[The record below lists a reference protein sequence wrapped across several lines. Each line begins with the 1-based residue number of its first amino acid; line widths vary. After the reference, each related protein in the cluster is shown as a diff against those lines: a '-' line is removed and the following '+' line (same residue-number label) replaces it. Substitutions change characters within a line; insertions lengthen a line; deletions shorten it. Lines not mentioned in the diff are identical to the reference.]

1 MAPGVI
7 LQGVA
12 ETVVTPTPRPP
23 PIAVDRPEEEYPD
36 TDGKPMAEN
45 TWQAATMRYAGEVL
59 TIHFQGRGLVATD
72 LLIYYRKGDRRA
84 TVAPD
89 VMVVLGVDGSHRRSY
104 RMWEEGGRAPD
115 FVLEVISSTTQE
127 NDEGKKRTTY
137 AQLGVR
143 EYFRYSPVSRR
154 MAGMGGHRLVGEVLR
169 DGRWEALPRTGRE
182 HIRSAVLDLDLRVRE
197 RDTGGGFREL
207 RFFDPITGED
217 LQTHAEDRQGRVQ
230 AEHAHEE
237 ERQSRI
243 RAERGREEERQG
255 RIQAERA
262 RNEERQG
269 RIQAE
274 RARNEAER
282 ELARLRAM
290 LEKLPGAGA
299 EDASSNGT

>member
-1 MAPGVI
+1 MPAKSGPLQGMVSGVI
-7 LQGVA
+7 LRGAA
-12 ETVVTPTPRPP
+12 EAVVTHTPKPT
-23 PIAVDRPEEEYPD
+23 PIAVKRPEMEYPD
-36 TDGKPMAEN
+36 TDGKPMAKN

-72 LLIYYRKGDRRA
+72 LLVYYRKGDRHA

-89 VMVVLGVDGSHRRSY
+89 VMVVLGVDGSHRRKY
-104 RMWEEGGRAPD
+104 RMWEEGGRAPN

-127 NDEGKKRTTY
+127 NDEGKKGATY

-169 DGRWEALPRTGRE
+169 DGRWEALPWIGEER
-182 HIRSAVLDLDLRVRE
+182 IRSEVLGLDLRVRE

-217 LQTHAEDRQGRVQ
+217 LQTHAE
-230 AEHAHEE
+230 
-237 ERQSRI
+237 
-243 RAERGREEERQG
+243 ERQG
-255 RIQAERA
+255 RIQ
-262 RNEERQG
+262 
-269 RIQAE
+269 
-274 RARNEAER
+274 AER

>member
-1 MAPGVI
+1 MPAKSDPLEGLAPGVI

-12 ETVVTPTPRPP
+12 EAVATPVPRPSP
-23 PIAVDRPEEEYPD
+23 STVARPEEEYPD

-45 TWQAATMRYAGEVL
+45 TWQAATMRYAGDAL
-59 TIHFQGRGLVATD
+59 TMHFEGRGLVATD

-89 VMVVLGVDGSHRRSY
+89 VMVVLGVDGSHRRTY

-127 NDEGKKRTTY
+127 NDEGRKRRTY

-169 DGRWEALPRTGRE
+169 EGRWEALPRLAKER
-182 HIRSAVLDLDLRVRE
+182 IRSAVLGLELRVRE

-207 RFFDPITGED
+207 RFFDPVTGKD
-217 LQTHAEDRQGRVQ
+217 LQTYAEQHQGQIRAERARRESERARRGERQG
-230 AEHAHEE
+230 
-237 ERQSRI
+237 RI
-243 RAERGREEERQG
+243 RAERE
-255 RIQAERA
+255 
-262 RNEERQG
+262 N
-269 RIQAE
+269 
-274 RARNEAER
+274 
-282 ELARLRAM
+282 ARLRAM
-290 LEKLPGAGA
+290 LEQLSGAGA
-299 EDASSNGT
+299 GDAPSDGT